1 MSGEK
6 VMNKIALFPGSFDPI
21 TIGHTDIIKRALPL
35 FDKVVIAIGDNSK
48 KEYLFSLEKRLGW
61 IQSIF
66 KNDKK
71 VEAKSYDGLTVDFCK
86 EVGAHYIVRGVR
98 SSSDFEFEKK
108 IAQLNR
114 SLDTDID
121 TIFLISSPDM
131 SHISSTI
138 VREIYNYNG
147 DISQFVPKEV
157 VIN

>member
-1 MSGEK
+1 ME
-6 VMNKIALFPGSFDPI
+6 
-21 TIGHTDIIKRALPL
+21 
-35 FDKVVIAIGDNSK
+35 
-48 KEYLFSLEKRLGW
+48 W

-66 KNDKK
+66 KDDKK

-86 EVGAHYIVRGVR
+86 EVGANYIVRGVR
-98 SSSDFEFEKK
+98 SSGDFEFEKK

-114 SLDTDID
+114 SLNADID

-138 VREIYNYNG
+138 VREIYNYKG

-157 VIN
+157 VLN